1 MVVLVVVVEVVREN
15 NYLEIIRVFVPVL
28 VLRFITHFLDFCAT
42 FCVHLHQ
49 CAALEPGYY

>member
-1 MVVLVVVVEVVREN
+1 MVVVVVVVEVVREN
-15 NYLEIIRVFVPVL
+15 NYLEIILVFVPVL

-49 CAALEPGYY
+49 GAALEPGYY